1 MGGLGGWDWIWG
13 GSGGLEWLGVDLG
26 GYGGV
31 WWGFWGLLGGVGDLE
46 GLGEDFGGLWG
57 GYWGSG
63 GVGMGFWWG
72 YGGLGVILGQP
83 WGGRERILG
92 PIPTFGAF
100 LGSQTPLCSCIIS
113 APPPQ
118 IPPISDPN
126 PPHFSPPSPPDASRL
141 KSWIPAP
148 IFGAFWGEILGSNP
162 ILGAFLAPKPQRRF
176 GAPRLHLW
184 AVSVR
189 LHPNRRPLLP
199 PNSPHGPH
207 FSPPSPPAAS

>member
-1 MGGLGGWDWIWG
+1 
-13 GSGGLEWLGVDLG
+13 
-26 GYGGV
+26 
-31 WWGFWGLLGGVGDLE
+31 
-46 GLGEDFGGLWG
+46 
-57 GYWGSG
+57 
-63 GVGMGFWWG
+63 MGFWWG

-199 PNSPHGPH
+199 PNSPHIPISHLHPPPLPPRIPFWVSSPVFRIFLGSFPHRGGGIHRQPHCRPPRSPRRWVMPPFLGHFWQLGPQ
-207 FSPPSPPAAS
+207 F

>member
-1 MGGLGGWDWIWG
+1 MGALGGCWGFGGAGRGFWGVVGGLLGVWGGWDGI
-13 GSGGLEWLGVDLG
+13 LV
-26 GYGGV
+26 
-31 WWGFWGLLGGVGDLE
+31 
-46 GLGEDFGGLWG
+46 GLW
-57 GYWGSG
+57 
-63 GVGMGFWWG
+63 
-72 YGGLGVILGQP
+72 GLGVILGQP
-83 WGGRERILG
+83 WGGQERILG

-162 ILGAFLAPKPQRRF
+162 ILGAFLAPKPQCRF

-184 AVSVR
+184 AVSAR